1 MSRLFGTD
9 GVRGIANRD
18 LTPELAY
25 CLGFA
30 GAQVLTEETHHK
42 PTIVVGEDTRI
53 SCGMLG
59 SALIA
64 GITCAGADV
73 LYVGVIPTPGVAWLT
88 RRHGADAGIM
98 ISASHN
104 SFEYNGIKF
113 FSGGGFKLPDKT
125 EDAIEALIGDTGLI
139 NGERLTGEKIGKL
152 IRYDQGAE
160 EYREHL
166 QSVAGLDL
174 TGMKIVVDC
183 AHGASFTIAPR
194 LFKDLGAEVIA
205 VGVHPDGYN
214 INRECGSTHVERL
227 SDIVLEHHADIGLA
241 FDGDADR
248 LISVD
253 NRGDICNGDVMLA
266 ILARDLDRHG
276 KLVKKAIVATIMSN
290 LGLEHMA
297 NAAGYELIRTQVGDR
312 YVLERML
319 ADGYMLGGEQSG
331 HIILLED
338 STTGDG
344 ILTAI
349 RLLAAIRNEGK
360 GALLS
365 EMRKIMTTLPQ
376 ITVNALV
383 PDEMKQYTMNHRDLM
398 EAIAEK
404 ENILG
409 SDGRIVVRPSGT
421 EPFIRVM
428 IEGVDQ
434 AQINDLA
441 SELHE
446 VINSVC
452 ATFGEE

>member
-25 CLGFA
+25 LLGFA
-30 GAQVLTEETHHK
+30 GAHVLTEETRHK
-42 PTIVVGEDTRI
+42 PTIVVGEDTRV

-73 LYVGVIPTPGVAWLT
+73 LHVGVIPTPGVAWLT
-88 RRHGADAGIM
+88 RRLRADAGIM

-113 FSGGGFKLPDKT
+113 FSGGGFKLPDET
-125 EDAIEALIGDTGLI
+125 EDAIEALINDSDFLD
-139 NGERLTGEKIGKL
+139 EDRPTGEKIGKL
-152 IRYDQGAE
+152 IRYDQGAD

-166 QSVAGLDL
+166 QSIAGLDL
-174 TGMKIVVDC
+174 TGMTIVVDC
-183 AHGASFTIAPR
+183 AHGASYAVAPK
-194 LFKDLGAEVIA
+194 LFNDLGADVIA
-205 VGVHPDGYN
+205 VGVNPNGYN
-214 INRECGSTHVERL
+214 INHECGSTHVEKL
-227 SDIVLEHHADIGLA
+227 SSVVREYHANIGLA

-248 LISVD
+248 LIAVD
-253 NRGDICNGDVMLA
+253 DQGDICNGDVMLA
-266 ILARDLDRHG
+266 ILARDLDRQG
-276 KLVKKAIVATIMSN
+276 KLTKKAIVATVMSN
-290 LGLEHMA
+290 LGLEHMT

-319 ADGYMLGGEQSG
+319 ADGYVLGGEQSG
-331 HIILLED
+331 HIILLEN

-344 ILTAI
+344 VLTAI
-349 RLLAAIRNEGK
+349 RLLSAIRNEGK

-376 ITVNALV
+376 IIVNVHV
-383 PDEMKQYTMNHRDLM
+383 PDELKQITMNHCDVT
-398 EAIAEK
+398 EAIKEK
-404 ENILG
+404 ENVLG

-421 EPFIRVM
+421 EPLIRVM

-434 AQINDLA
+434 TQITDMA
-441 SELHE
+441 HELRE
-446 VINSVC
+446 VIETVC
-452 ATFGEE
+452 ATFSEE

>member
-9 GVRGIANRD
+9 GVRGVANRD

-25 CLGFA
+25 LLGFA
-30 GAQVLTEETHHK
+30 GAHVLTEETRHK
-42 PTIVVGEDTRI
+42 PTIVVGEDTRV

-73 LYVGVIPTPGVAWLT
+73 LHVGVIPTPGVAWLT
-88 RRHGADAGIM
+88 RRLRADAGIM

-113 FSGGGFKLPDKT
+113 FSGGGFKLPDET
-125 EDAIEALIGDTGLI
+125 EDAIEALINDSDFLD
-139 NGERLTGEKIGKL
+139 EDRPTGEKIGKL
-152 IRYDQGAE
+152 IRYDQGAD

-166 QSVAGLDL
+166 QSIAGLDL
-174 TGMKIVVDC
+174 TGMTIVVDC
-183 AHGASFTIAPR
+183 AHGASYAVAPK
-194 LFKDLGAEVIA
+194 LFNDLGADVIA
-205 VGVHPDGYN
+205 VGVNPNGYN
-214 INRECGSTHVERL
+214 INHECGSTHVEKL
-227 SDIVLEHHADIGLA
+227 SSVVREYHAHIGLA

-248 LISVD
+248 LIAVD
-253 NRGDICNGDVMLA
+253 DQGDICNGDVMLA
-266 ILARDLDRHG
+266 ILARDLDRQG
-276 KLVKKAIVATIMSN
+276 KLTKKAIVATVMSN
-290 LGLEHMA
+290 LGLEHMT

-319 ADGYMLGGEQSG
+319 ADGYVLGGEQSG
-331 HIILLED
+331 HIILLEN

-344 ILTAI
+344 VLTAI
-349 RLLAAIRNEGK
+349 RLLSAIRNEGK

-376 ITVNALV
+376 IIVNAHV
-383 PDEMKQYTMNHRDLM
+383 PDELKQITMNHCDVT
-398 EAIAEK
+398 EAIKEK
-404 ENILG
+404 ENVLG

-421 EPFIRVM
+421 EPLIRVM

-434 AQINDLA
+434 TQITDMA
-441 SELHE
+441 HELRE
-446 VINSVC
+446 VIETVC
-452 ATFGEE
+452 ATFSEE

>member
-25 CLGFA
+25 SLGFA
-30 GAQVLTEETHHK
+30 GAHVLTEKTHHK
-42 PTIVVGEDTRI
+42 PTIIVGEDTRV

-88 RRHGADAGIM
+88 RRHRADAGIM

-113 FSGGGFKLPDKT
+113 FSEGGLKLPDET
-125 EDAIEALIGDTGLI
+125 EDAIEALIYDSAFDER
-139 NGERLTGEKIGKL
+139 ERLIGEKIGRL
-152 IRYDQGAE
+152 IRYEQGAE

-166 QSVAGLDL
+166 QSIAGLDL
-174 TGMKIVVDC
+174 TGMKLVVDC
-183 AHGASFTIAPR
+183 ANGASHAIAPK
-194 LFKDLGAEVIA
+194 LFKDLGAQVIA
-205 VGVHPDGYN
+205 IGVSPDGYN
-214 INRECGSTHVERL
+214 INRECGSTQVEKL
-227 SDIVLEHHADIGLA
+227 SAIVREHNADIGLA

-248 LISVD
+248 LIAVD
-253 NRGDICNGDVMLA
+253 DRGDICNGDVMLA
-266 ILARDLDRHG
+266 ILASDLDRRG
-276 KLVKKAIVATIMSN
+276 EFTNKVIVATIMSN

-297 NAAGYELIRTQVGDR
+297 SAARYELIRTQVGDR

-319 ADGYMLGGEQSG
+319 ADGYVLGGEQSG
-331 HIILLED
+331 HIILLKD

-349 RLLAAIRNEGK
+349 RLLGAIRNEGK
-360 GALLS
+360 GVHLS
-365 EMRKIMTTLPQ
+365 DMRKIMTTLPQ
-376 ITVNALV
+376 IIVNAYV
-383 PDEMKQYTMNHRDLM
+383 PDELKQLTMNHRTLK
-398 EAIAEK
+398 EAIEESEK
-404 ENILG
+404 FLG

-421 EPFIRVM
+421 EPVIRVM

-434 AQINDLA
+434 VKINDLA
-441 SELHE
+441 HELRD
-446 VINSVC
+446 VIETVC
-452 ATFGEE
+452 SMLGEE